1 MTNLVLLP
9 FLLPFLTAIVSL
21 FFWGNRPVQ
30 RALNVLGS
38 AILLLVAIV
47 LLVRVQA
54 DGIQVL
60 QAGNWPAPFG
70 ITIAVDLLSAIM
82 VLLASL
88 TGLGVAVYALADIDN
103 QREAFGFHP
112 LFQFLLMGINGSFV
126 TGDIFNLYVWFEIML
141 IASFV
146 LLSLGGERRQLA
158 GSIKYVTIN
167 LVASAIFVAAIGLLY
182 SLTGSLNMAHLAQL
196 IPEVENQGLLTAV
209 AMMFLAAFGIK
220 AGLFPLYFWLPSS
233 YHTPPAAVSGIFA
246 GLLTKVGVYALIRV
260 FTLLFIGNI
269 SYTHHGVLLV
279 LAGAA
284 MVMGVFGAAS
294 QMEIRRILSFHI
306 VSQIGYMVMGLAL
319 FTPLALAGTVFYLM
333 HHIIVKA
340 NLFLIGGIMNRLQG
354 SYRLLELGSFYRRYP
369 ALAVLFMIPALSLAG
384 IPPLSGF
391 WAKLALVRAGLSAGQ
406 YAIVAVSLFV
416 SLLTLYSMTKIWSY
430 AFWTEREEPAGAPPP
445 PPLAAADWRRLLPVS
460 LLAGLTVLVGLTAG
474 PLFELAQAASAQLL
488 NPQLYIDAVLS
499 AGGIHANP

>member
-146 LLSLGGERRQLA
+146 LLSLGGERPSAAHA
-158 GSIKYVTIN
+158 GPY
-167 LVASAIFVAAIGLLY
+167 
-182 SLTGSLNMAHLAQL
+182 
-196 IPEVENQGLLTAV
+196 
-209 AMMFLAAFGIK
+209 
-220 AGLFPLYFWLPSS
+220 
-233 YHTPPAAVSGIFA
+233 
-246 GLLTKVGVYALIRV
+246 
-260 FTLLFIGNI
+260 
-269 SYTHHGVLLV
+269 
-279 LAGAA
+279 
-284 MVMGVFGAAS
+284 
-294 QMEIRRILSFHI
+294 
-306 VSQIGYMVMGLAL
+306 
-319 FTPLALAGTVFYLM
+319 
-333 HHIIVKA
+333 
-340 NLFLIGGIMNRLQG
+340 
-354 SYRLLELGSFYRRYP
+354 
-369 ALAVLFMIPALSLAG
+369 
-384 IPPLSGF
+384 
-391 WAKLALVRAGLSAGQ
+391 
-406 YAIVAVSLFV
+406 
-416 SLLTLYSMTKIWSY
+416 
-430 AFWTEREEPAGAPPP
+430 
-445 PPLAAADWRRLLPVS
+445 RRLLRRGDRG
-460 LLAGLTVLVGLTAG
+460 A
-474 PLFELAQAASAQLL
+474 
-488 NPQLYIDAVLS
+488 
-499 AGGIHANP
+499 HAWYQPPRR